1 MSTATPDRAELRRA
15 AERAVDIREQL
26 NRAVEDALRDAERA
40 VLSAV
45 TRVQG
50 VIDLGDR
57 QAASS
62 SQLLQRL
69 QSETGG
75 INGLMN
81 DQHRVIS
88 QFTAALSEKSEAQH
102 ETAQSALDLLG
113 KVKSGAS
120 EVSKLAR
127 ESWMLSLNA
136 HIEAVQLGE
145 PGRPFGVI
153 AMAMKDLS
161 DRIEETNTIISEAT
175 VALSD
180 LLPEMERSCA
190 ELGAI
195 AERNV
200 AALFDANH
208 RVAETS
214 SDVRGAVGH
223 LCERLDRSTQAM
235 VHEAMEVVSQ
245 LQFEDAARSVLRG
258 ADLPLYELLDAL
270 HRAHPEVVQAPAPTS
285 ARRHEAPNATNE
297 GGCIGDDGLKRDGG
311 ATKFNRGVGVR

>member
-1 MSTATPDRAELRRA
+1 MSTATLDRADLRRA
-15 AERAVDIREQL
+15 AERSVDIREL
-26 NRAVEDALRDAERA
+26 LSRAVEDALLDAERA

-45 TRVQG
+45 ARVQG

-57 QAASS
+57 QSATSA
-62 SQLLQRL
+62 QLLRRL

-88 QFTAALSEKSEAQH
+88 QFTATLSQKSQAQH
-102 ETAQSALDLLG
+102 QTAHHALDLLG

-127 ESWMLSLNA
+127 ESWLLSLNA

-180 LLPEMERSCA
+180 LLPELERSCA
-190 ELGAI
+190 ELDAV
-195 AERNV
+195 AERHV
-200 AALFDANH
+200 SALFAANH
-208 RVAETS
+208 RVAQTS
-214 SDVRGAVGH
+214 SAVRSAVGH
-223 LCERLDRSTQAM
+223 RCEQLDRSTHAM

-245 LQFEDAARSVLRG
+245 LQFEDAAKSVLRR

-270 HRAHPEVVQAPAPTS
+270 HRAHPDVVPAPEPSS
-285 ARRHEAPNATNE
+285 AKRQEATNAADAGE
-297 GGCIGDDGLKRDGG
+297 VML
-311 ATKFNRGVGVR
+311 F